1 MTEFIKKKEVKKN
14 WYKIDA
20 TNLIVGRL
28 ASEITKILRG
38 KKKTSFTPNMDDG
51 DFVIV
56 TNARKIKFTEKSFL
70 KRFITNILDFQAE
83 LRKQHQIKFLKRTHL
98 ELLN

>member
-56 TNARKIKFTEKSFL
+56 TNAKKIKF
-70 KRFITNILDFQAE
+70 TNILDFQVE
-83 LRKQHQIKFLKRTHL
+83 LRKQHQIKFLRRTRL

>member
-56 TNARKIKFTEKSFL
+56 TNARKLKFTGKKFSKKS
-70 KRFITNILDFQAE
+70 ITNILAIQVV
-83 LRKQHQIKFLKRTHL
+83 LKKLLQIKFLKKILL

>member
-1 MTEFIKKKEVKKN
+1 MTSASGKKLVKTSIMTEFIRKKEVKKN

-56 TNARKIKFTEKSFL
+56 TNARKLKFTGKKFSKKL
-70 KRFITNILDFQAE
+70 L
-83 LRKQHQIKFLKRTHL
+83 KFLKK
-98 ELLN
+98 

>member
-38 KKKTSFTPNMDDG
+38 TKKLALLQIWMM
-51 DFVIV
+51 
-56 TNARKIKFTEKSFL
+56 E
-70 KRFITNILDFQAE
+70 IL
-83 LRKQHQIKFLKRTHL
+83 
-98 ELLN
+98 